1 MKALVIGLL
10 IAASSTTMA
19 AAQSTDALCHHA
31 GLTYSPGSM
40 ITMGQ
45 SLQQCA
51 ITDAGLSVWSPIVV
65 EDDAITSANCVS
77 GGREFGQGSVLNA
90 GTADLLCSRG
100 VWFVKKD

>member
-40 ITMGQ
+40 VRMGP

-51 ITDAGLSVWSPIVV
+51 VTDGGLSVWSPVTNE
-65 EDDAITSANCVS
+65 EDALTSANCIS
-77 GGREFGQGSVLNA
+77 GGREFGHGSFLIG
-90 GTADLLCSRG
+90 GTIEMKCSKG
-100 VWFVKKD
+100 IWYPNS